1 MNTIKPQDIE
11 KTIRDFQYKYIELM
25 AADGRKLAHY
35 NPTPAKLGAKVKDIK
50 DLLSKQPDG
59 LYYINFKISPKGD
72 IFQFMYNKGNV
83 SMNEASQAP
92 VIINQAAPA
101 NLEKFQTLQ
110 EWKRQEQEIS
120 ELKQKIALLEMQQNL
135 SASDSDSESE
145 AEPEKSG
152 LVGFAENVMP
162 MFMPIIDKYLSLKEK
177 EINISAQKSNRP
189 MLRKVVKFRPV
200 PNLQDANFA
209 AYEAYFNKL
218 SDQSAAMEMEYL
230 ETNNKEIFEYL
241 NRKYYEAPDEV

>member
-35 NPTPAKLGAKVKDIK
+35 NPTPSKLPAKVKDIK
-50 DLLSKQPDG
+50 ELLNKQPDG
-59 LYYINFKISPKGD
+59 LYYVNFKISPKGD

-83 SMNEASQAP
+83 NLNEAAPAP
-92 VIINQAAPA
+92 VIINHSAPA

-120 ELKQKIALLEMQQNL
+120 ELKQKIAMLEMEKNL
-135 SASDSDSESE
+135 SNADESESE
-145 AEPEKSG
+145 PEPSG
-152 LVGFAENVMP
+152 LQGFAENILP
-162 MFMPIIDKYLSLKEK
+162 MFMPIVDKYLSLKER
-177 EINISAQKSNRP
+177 EIKVTEAKASRP
-189 MLRKVVKFRPV
+189 MVRKVAKFRPV
-200 PNLQDANFA
+200 PNLQYPNFG

-218 SDQSAAMEMEYL
+218 TDNGAAVEMDYL
-230 ETNNKEIFEYL
+230 EKANNEVYNYL
-241 NRKYYEAPDEV
+241 NRKYYEATDEIQ